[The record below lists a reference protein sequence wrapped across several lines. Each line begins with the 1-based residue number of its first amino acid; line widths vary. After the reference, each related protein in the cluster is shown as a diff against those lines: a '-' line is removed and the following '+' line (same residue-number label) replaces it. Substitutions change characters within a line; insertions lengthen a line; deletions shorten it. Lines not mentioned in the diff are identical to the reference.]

1 MQKPALVIMAAGMG
15 SRYGGLKQI
24 DPVGPTGE
32 IIMEYSVYD
41 ALKSGF
47 GKIVFVIKKELEALF
62 RERVGRKIEPHA
74 EVVYVFQDPADL
86 PAGFTLPPDRKK
98 PWGTA
103 HAVLACREVINS
115 PFAVLNAD
123 DFYGRASF
131 LTLARFLSTAR
142 DGDGVGNYAMV
153 GYVLEN
159 TLTENGHVARGVCSV
174 DEAGYLTAVTER
186 TRIVRFA
193 DGVKFSEDG
202 GQTWTLIPA
211 GSLVSMNMWGFTPG
225 LFPALADRFR
235 QFLRENINNPAAE
248 FFIPSVVGV
257 LLAEGRVTVQVLP
270 TAEQWFG
277 VTYQPDR
284 ESVIQSVQAL
294 IGQGLYP
301 ADLWANPPV

>member
-47 GKIVFVIKKELEALF
+47 GKIVFVIKKDLEALF

-74 EVVYVFQDPADL
+74 EVEYVFQDPADL
-86 PAGFTLPPDRKK
+86 PAGFTLPPDRQK
-98 PWGTA
+98 PWGTGQ
-103 HAVLACREVINS
+103 AVLACREAING

-123 DFYGRASF
+123 DFYGRSSF
-131 LTLARFLSTAR
+131 QTLADFLATAR
-142 DGDGVGNYAMV
+142 DGNGVGNYAMV

-186 TRIVRFA
+186 IRIVRFA

-202 GQTWTLIPA
+202 GQTWTVIPP

-225 LFPALADRFR
+225 LFAELADRFSR
-235 QFLRENINNPAAE
+235 FLRENVNNPTAE
-248 FFIPSVVGV
+248 FFIPSAVGA
-257 LLAEGRVTVQVLP
+257 LLAEGRATVKVLP

-277 VTYQPDR
+277 VTYQQDR
-284 ESVIQSVQAL
+284 ESVIQSVRAL
-294 IGQGLYP
+294 IERGFYP
-301 ADLWANPPV
+301 ANLWSNPPC